1 MSGYLMRYKGTY
13 RLLPEIDQATNDFV
27 RDENG
32 DINDNDTYI
41 ACRNGI
47 KVYAFGHEPDNKVT
61 YWLTAYVPSL
71 QKGRKTVR
79 ELQERNI
86 DIRRVIE
93 TDSEVMF
100 NFKAK
105 DIDKIMEKLKPVT
118 LGKNISPHSTKNL
131 PKTNYEIP
139 KENIEEYKEIIGA
152 IPKNDLILI
161 KRITDE
167 FLSKIVQRFLRKTD
181 KTITVASDMR
191 RKCMSRTKK
200 EYVHSLGLWND
211 YISYLKRE
219 IKKLCE

>member
-1 MSGYLMRYKGTY
+1 MSGYLMKYKGTY

-32 DINDNDTYI
+32 EINDNDTYI

-139 KENIEEYKEIIGA
+139 KESIEEYKEIIGA

-191 RKCMSRTKK
+191 RKCMSRAKK
-200 EYVHSLGLWND
+200 EYIHSLGLWD
-211 YISYLKRE
+211 RYVEYLKKE
-219 IKKLCE
+219 I